1 MRRLAAVRT
10 EFKEVTGWRSQCTVH
25 SESTVPPSQ
34 LRKYYSAV
42 QNSTITSHDGGRMVE
57 VTVSL
62 VVRDSLVPSTVS
74 CYGSTYR
81 AVHNNTV
88 QSHSGISCFKA

>member
-1 MRRLAAVRT
+1 MRLG
-10 EFKEVTGWRSQCTVH
+10 E
-25 SESTVPPSQ
+25 PPPVS
-34 LRKYYSAV
+34 LLSWSRGGLVNGAV

-62 VVRDSLVPSTVS
+62 VVRDSLVPSTVN

-88 QSHSGISCFKA
+88 QSQSGISCFKA